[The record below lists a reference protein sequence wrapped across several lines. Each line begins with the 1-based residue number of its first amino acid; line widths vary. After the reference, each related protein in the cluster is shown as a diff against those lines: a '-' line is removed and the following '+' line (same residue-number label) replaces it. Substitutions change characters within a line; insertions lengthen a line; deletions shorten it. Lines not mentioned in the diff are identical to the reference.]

1 VIEGGL
7 FMNPISANSA
17 KLSNLRRLKK
27 HLNLESNI
35 VSRLFMDSIKKDF
48 HGNSQQLIISKINK
62 QGKFLTTVRKLESK

>member
-1 VIEGGL
+1 MIEGGL